1 MTYVMSD
8 IHGYGERFENVMKK
22 INLQPNDTLYILGD
36 VIDRYP
42 DGIRLLRKIM
52 KMPNVKMLLGN
63 HEYMMM
69 NYLVYP
75 VSDRIDKWERQH
87 KKEER
92 KRLWYQNG
100 GFVTHEYL
108 KHIRKDIRQGV
119 FDFIEQ
125 LPINIT
131 IEVNGQK
138 YLLVHG
144 GVEANYNP
152 RNFKYR
158 SSKEY
163 AVWSRNSENE
173 EIPDD
178 TILIFGHTPTLR
190 YQYDIPARLWK
201 GTNRL
206 GIDCGCGYGDMG
218 RLLCLRLDDMT
229 EFYSDM

>member
-52 KMPNVKMLLGN
+52 KMPNVKLLLGN

-69 NYLVYP
+69 NYLVYS
-75 VSDRIDKWERQH
+75 VSDSIDKWNRQQE
-87 KKEER
+87 KEYR
-92 KRLWYQNG
+92 KRLWYHNG

-108 KHIRKDIRQGV
+108 KHIRKDIRQEV
-119 FDFIEQ
+119 FDYIES
-125 LPINIT
+125 LPINIL
-131 IEVNGQK
+131 IEVNRQK

-144 GVEANYNP
+144 GIEVNYNLLDY
-152 RNFKYR
+152 KYAN
-158 SSKEY
+158 SKEY
-163 AVWSRNSENE
+163 AVWSREVENE
-173 EIPDD
+173 VLPYD
-178 TILIFGHTPTLR
+178 TILIFGHTPTFH
-190 YQYDIPARLWK
+190 YQYDVPARLWT
-201 GTNRL
+201 GENRM
-206 GIDCGCGYGDMG
+206 GIDCGCGYGDLG
-218 RLLCLRLDDMT
+218 RLLCLCLDDMM